1 MDEMEQIVFSL
12 ITNSGAAR
20 SYAFEALDEAMSGK
34 YDEAVDLIQKSK
46 VEISNAHKIQTNLIQ
61 NEAAGNKTE
70 VNLLLV
76 HAQDHLMTSILAKDL
91 IEKMILMQK
100 IIGKLQEEVELNK
113 K

>member
-20 SYAFEALDEAMSGK
+20 SYAFEALDEALSGK
-34 YDEAVDLIQKSK
+34 YEESVDLMRKSK
-46 VEISNAHKIQTNLIQ
+46 IEISNAHKIQTSLIQ

-70 VNLLLV
+70 VSLLLV

-91 IEKMILMQK
+91 IEKMIDMQNTIVKLEQK
-100 IIGKLQEEVELNK
+100 IISNK
-113 K
+113 I

>member
-20 SYAFEALDEAMSGK
+20 SYAFEALAEALSGK
-34 YDEAVDLIQKSK
+34 HEEAVDLMQKSR

-70 VNLLLV
+70 VSLLLV

-91 IEKMILMQK
+91 IEKMIDMQNTIVNLEQK
-100 IIGKLQEEVELNK
+100 IISNK
-113 K
+113 I